1 MKTTE
6 HMQLFNSTGCR
17 IFLMNNN
24 LHIPHMQVI
33 RVRTTISA
41 DAGFLT
47 ANSSFMHIHYAKARM
62 YSRESD
68 PAVLLWTAVLEWE
81 NLTSYPACQLLVSK
95 SERNNTYKANY
106 ALDIFPSPAPE
117 IGIS

>member
-1 MKTTE
+1 
-6 HMQLFNSTGCR
+6 
-17 IFLMNNN
+17 MNNN

-33 RVRTTISA
+33 RLTTTISA

-47 ANSSFMHIHYAKARM
+47 ANFSFMHIHCAKARM

-68 PAVLLWTAVLEWE
+68 PAVLLWTAVLKWE

-95 SERNNTYKANY
+95 SGRNKVYKANCV
-106 ALDIFPSPAPE
+106 LDMLLS
-117 IGIS
+117 

>member
-1 MKTTE
+1 
-6 HMQLFNSTGCR
+6 
-17 IFLMNNN
+17 MNNN

-62 YSRESD
+62 YSRESG
-68 PAVLLWTAVLEWE
+68 PAVLLWTAVLKWE
-81 NLTSYPACQLLVSK
+81 NITSYPACQLLVSK
-95 SERNNTYKANY
+95 SESNKTYKANY
-106 ALDIFPSPAPE
+106 VLDIFPSPAPE
-117 IGIS
+117 IALGFL